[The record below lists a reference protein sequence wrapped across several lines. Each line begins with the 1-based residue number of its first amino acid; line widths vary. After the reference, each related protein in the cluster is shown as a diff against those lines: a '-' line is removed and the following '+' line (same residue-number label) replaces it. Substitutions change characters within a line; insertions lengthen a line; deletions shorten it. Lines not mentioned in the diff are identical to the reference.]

1 LDRFQKN
8 RKIKKSIFQEQKE
21 LILDAFYTARGTHK
35 IFVVSLSFKKN
46 SPGTPTSGIP

>member
-21 LILDAFYTARGTHK
+21 LILDAFHTARGTK